1 MISRYERQG
10 LRRGAVVDGRMP
22 APRTSPLLQK
32 KKNLFLF
39 LKRQGLRGGVVVDE
53 RMPAPRPSPAPPTT
67 NDFSS
72 FFQKRVVANTVEE

>member
-1 MISRYERQG
+1 MFILNAEFSMISRYERQG

-39 LKRQGLRGGVVVDE
+39 
-53 RMPAPRPSPAPPTT
+53 S
-67 NDFSS
+67 
-72 FFQKRVVANTVEE
+72 